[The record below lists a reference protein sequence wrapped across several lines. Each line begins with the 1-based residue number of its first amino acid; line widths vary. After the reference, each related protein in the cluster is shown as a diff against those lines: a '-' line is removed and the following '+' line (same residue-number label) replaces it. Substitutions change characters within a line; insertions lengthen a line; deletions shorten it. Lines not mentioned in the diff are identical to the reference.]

1 MTKNLL
7 FRDIPDELYHKA
19 VEKKG
24 VLRANTWTEF
34 LAKILDAIPQ
44 NNAVMADGPPSDQL
58 MPVAIQTVLEAK
70 PKTKA
75 QKFIG
80 LVGELAYVNEIAQDK
95 LEAMIRR
102 ICQVRDHR
110 AVSNWLRKLE
120 AQGKVWKTQMTGG
133 GWLYKTYASRL

>member
-24 VLRANTWTEF
+24 VLGANTWTEF
-34 LAKILDAIPQ
+34 LVKILDAIPQ
-44 NNAVMADGPPSDQL
+44 NNQVMADGPPSDQL
-58 MPVAIQTVLEAK
+58 MPIEIQTVLEAK

-80 LVGELAYVNEIAQDK
+80 LVSELVYFPEIKQNK
-95 LEAMIRR
+95 LEEIVRR
-102 ICQVRDHR
+102 ICQIQDHR
-110 AVSNWLRKLE
+110 AVSNWVKRLE
-120 AQGKVWKTQMTGG
+120 AQGKIWPKGLTPQGVLFQ
-133 GWLYKTYASRL
+133 TYASKL